1 VGDRHIERAIPAGEV
16 DCDESRL
23 FDHADSGGAGGHWL
37 VFRFIGVTPG
47 YVRLMGAMIV
57 FFGGIWWLGRRSKK
71 KIGSANTQ

>member
-1 VGDRHIERAIPAGEV
+1 L
-16 DCDESRL
+16 RL

-47 YVRLMGAMIV
+47 YVRLMGAS
-57 FFGGIWWLGRRSKK
+57 WWLGRRSKK